1 MWAFRWLRSMATWL
15 LRCVQL
21 VPALAL
27 LAAILVDEGPTGEA
41 RASSHFFPVVL
52 WLFDDF
58 AWTCARNSIIFA
70 VLASGSSLV
79 LGVGLNC
86 ALSRVWSRGRS
97 VVGAAIAA
105 GMACSPAFL
114 ALGLTGCFGEPRR
127 LPWPFATN
135 GADSPGASLESWSG
149 ISLWVTW
156 IWASAAPAAA
166 FVALSCAPS
175 FRRLD
180 PSWSEA
186 ARLAGASS
194 FRIARDLSWP
204 IVRPAAA
211 RAAGIVF
218 LVAIVE
224 PGAPL
229 VLGLR
234 RTLAFQ
240 IVEAAGGSNPYPRAA
255 VWALI
260 AGLIGLCGWL
270 VFRWTGGSA
279 ILAER
284 SGAAVLDAE
293 LDRRVRRA
301 SPLVSVFSAALL
313 AVWAIVAW
321 LPVAGLLRLAV
332 RGGDSS
338 DPPDA
343 TLPSDFLTAIP
354 HVRDPVLLRIMI
366 DSAVFGLEVASG
378 LVLIAGVGGLG
389 SRVRSP
395 RTWWRPFRPIVALPP
410 LVLGVG
416 VLALPWL
423 AALASRFLLDR
434 AQYRAAV
441 LVGDVAATIDTRQ
454 HPWILM
460 ACGVGLVLLPRIFR
474 DTSGPLAA
482 APGRRRFDSC
492 KAAAV
497 LSGAPRW
504 RAWALGN
511 PGLLSKMAGRS
522 AVVWAVAVT
531 NVNPALLF
539 SAGGEGKTL
548 GPALLELAGGDA
560 RARSQAAALALL
572 AVLVNVAAIAVA
584 YRADVSVGERES

>member
-1 MWAFRWLRSMATWL
+1 MARWL
-15 LRCVQL
+15 LRFVQL

-27 LAAILVDEGPTGEA
+27 LAAILVDEGPSGEA
-41 RASSHFFPVVL
+41 RASSHFFPVIL

-70 VLASGSSLV
+70 VLVSLSSLV
-79 LGVGLNC
+79 LGVGLEF
-86 ALSRVWSRGRS
+86 ALSRVWLRGRS
-97 VVGAAIAA
+97 VLAAAIVA
-105 GMACSPAFL
+105 GMAFSPAFL
-114 ALGLTGCFGEPRR
+114 ALGLTGLFGEPKRW
-127 LPWPFATN
+127 PWPFATI
-135 GADSPGASLESWSG
+135 GAGSPGASLESWSS

-156 IWASAAPAAA
+156 IWSSAAPGAA
-166 FVALSCAPS
+166 FVALSCASS

-240 IVEAAGGSNPYPRAA
+240 IVEAATGANPFPRAA
-255 VWALI
+255 VWTMM
-260 AGLIGLCGWL
+260 AGVLGLCGWL
-270 VFRWTGGSA
+270 VFRWKGAGS
-279 ILAER
+279 IVAEP
-284 SGAAVLDAE
+284 SGAKFAVD
-293 LDRRVRRA
+293 LDRRARRA
-301 SPLVSVFSAALL
+301 SPLVSVFSAVVL
-313 AVWAIVAW
+313 AAWGIVAW
-321 LPVAGLLRLAV
+321 LPVAGLFRLAAS
-332 RGGDSS
+332 RGDSS
-338 DPPDA
+338 HRADA
-343 TLPSDFLTAIP
+343 PLAGSFLTAFP
-354 HVRDPVLLRIMI
+354 QLRDPALVRIVL
-366 DSAVFGLEVASG
+366 DSAVFALEVAFG
-378 LVLIAGVGGLG
+378 LMLIAWAGGLG
-389 SRVRSP
+389 SRARSP
-395 RTWWRPFRPIVALPP
+395 ATRWRCLRPIIAAPP

-434 AQYRAAV
+434 GQDRAAV
-441 LVGDVAATIDTRQ
+441 LVGDFATTIDTRQ

-460 ACGVGLVLLPRIFR
+460 ACGVGLVLLPHIFR
-474 DTSGPLAA
+474 NGSGPLATA
-482 APGRRRFDSC
+482 AGQRQFDSC
-492 KAAAV
+492 QAAAV

-511 PGLLSKMAGRS
+511 PGFLSRTAGRF
-522 AVVWAVAVT
+522 AVVWAVAAT

-539 SAGGEGKTL
+539 SARGEGKTL

-560 RARSQAAALALL
+560 TARSQAAALALMAAL
-572 AVLVNVAAIAVA
+572 ANLAAIGAA
-584 YRADVSVGERES
+584 YGTGERVLR